1 MMETQQ
7 ARQIDLRILGEA
19 LVNPKAAL
27 MHLTIE
33 IDRELRKLLVSAGV
47 LKRYLNLASPTLPN
61 GVEIL
66 RSMGSVVPKNLEEAI
81 DAFWSLRNS
90 AVHNAD
96 FQVPPW
102 AFDKGLRILHI
113 LEEVPRPR
121 YVVKKANVPLYSDKD
136 CQILR
141 EDVKGV
147 MLQTFDA
154 NGDARH
160 LQVFPTFREYVD
172 GQSVGW
178 EWSDDFKH
186 GWDDTWYKDPQTQQ
200 CTQAFNSSIAF
211 MGRDLN
217 EV

>member
-1 MMETQQ
+1 MQSQQ
-7 ARQIDLRILGEA
+7 ARQVDLRILGEA
-19 LVNPKAAL
+19 LVNPKAGL

-47 LKRYLNLASPTLPN
+47 LNRYLNLPSPTLPN

-66 RSMGSVVPKNLEEAI
+66 QSVGSVVPKSLEAAI
-81 DAFWSLRNS
+81 TEFWSLRNS
-90 AVHNAD
+90 AVHNPD
-96 FQVPPW
+96 FVVPSW
-102 AFDKGLRILHI
+102 AFEKGLGILHI
-113 LEEVPRPR
+113 LEEVPRPS
-121 YVVKKANVPLYSDKD
+121 YVVKRANVPLYSDNNCQVLRKD
-136 CQILR
+136 VQ
-141 EDVKGV
+141 GV

-154 NGDARH
+154 DGDPQH
-160 LQVFPTFREYVD
+160 LQVFPTLREYVD

-178 EWSDDFKH
+178 EWTDDYKNS
-186 GWDDTWYKDPQTQQ
+186 WDDTWYKDPKTGQ